1 VPLLDVQS
9 TSVSFGGVR
18 ALDDVSFSV
27 AEGTIHGLIGP
38 NGAGKTTALNCISR
52 LLDPDDGRIRF
63 DGHDLLRVAP
73 HDVVREGIARTF
85 QNLELCRHLS
95 VLDNILLGLHHRAA
109 VPAFAY
115 AFRLPAARRA
125 EADARR
131 EALELLELVGCRP
144 LAGAVLQALPYGAQ
158 KRVELARALA
168 CRPRLLILDEPA
180 AGLEADERE
189 ALAAL
194 VRRQRDGG
202 LTVLLVEHDMEL
214 VMSLCDRVTVL
225 DFGKLI
231 ADGPPAQVQ
240 HDPRVIAAYLG
251 EAEPGEEQRLA
262 PA

>member
-1 VPLLDVQS
+1 VPLLDVQG

-27 AEGTIHGLIGP
+27 AAGTIHGLIGP

-63 DGHDLLRVAP
+63 DGRDLLKVAP
-73 HDVVREGIARTF
+73 HDVVRVGIARTF
-85 QNLELCRHLS
+85 QNLALCRHLS
-95 VLDNILLGLHHRAA
+95 ALDNVLLGLHHRAT
-109 VPAFAY
+109 VPALAY

-125 EADARR
+125 EADSRR
-131 EALELLELVGCRP
+131 EALGLLELVSCRP
-144 LAGAVLQALPYGAQ
+144 LADAILQALPYGAQ

-189 ALAAL
+189 ALATL
-194 VRRQRDGG
+194 VRQQRDAG

-251 EAEPGEEQRLA
+251 EAEPEQEPRLA